1 MPDQQDDDDDVQN
14 IINGEVPKVS
24 RHNYKKQGTNYS
36 KMNQKVLDIT
46 QLKIKLNTLALKL
59 HKEKSINKPLL
70 NKIGQLVQKR
80 TRQPK
85 LEDAYNSLQ
94 QIEHNLKT
102 NQTSNVKRPLQNK
115 NYTIKE
121 MKKLSQDSKK
131 VFNVY

>member
-1 MPDQQDDDDDVQN
+1 MPDQDDDDVQN
-14 IINGEVPKVS
+14 IINGQAPKIS
-24 RHNYKKQGTNYS
+24 RHKYKKQGTNYS
-36 KMNQKVLDIT
+36 KKNKKDLDIT
-46 QLKIKLNTLALKL
+46 QLKLKLNSLAIKL
-59 HKEKSINKPLL
+59 HQEKAINKPLL

-115 NYTIKE
+115 NYTIK
-121 MKKLSQDSKK
+121 
-131 VFNVY
+131 